1 MHGVHIWR
9 TQLLCLVW
17 EVIKQK
23 QYFSTNTISNRTNS
37 LCASICLY
45 LQYCNRVRKALQN
58 ATFKIKQKQWA
69 NKKQQLNR
77 SQSHYVTDWL
87 TDWLYNQRITTDQ
100 GRGAKERKMYQVSPI
115 KVNLVTCC
123 LIFLSRTWWHGIK
136 IQDTLKRHTPG
147 HRLCAC
153 HFPTNSHPFG
163 NFPPTPKCAWLTV
176 LSLWRKKTMSTEL
189 NILPHGDIPETGGL
203 GNPLHSCEPVQ
214 PTKADEWK

>member
-87 TDWLYNQRITTDQ
+87 TDWLTVQPKNNNRS
-100 GRGAKERKMYQVSPI
+100 GRGGKGKKDVPGIAHQSEPSDLLFDIFVTYVMTWHQDSRHFETTHPWTQTLCTSFSDKLPPFRKLPPNSKMRLTDSIVSL
-115 KVNLVTCC
+115 KKKNNVN
-123 LIFLSRTWWHGIK
+123 GIK
-136 IQDTLKRHTPG
+136 YPSVWRQSRNWRAGQSTPQ
-147 HRLCAC
+147 LWAS
-153 HFPTNSHPFG
+153 PTH
-163 NFPPTPKCAWLTV
+163 
-176 LSLWRKKTMSTEL
+176 
-189 NILPHGDIPETGGL
+189 
-203 GNPLHSCEPVQ
+203 
-214 PTKADEWK
+214 